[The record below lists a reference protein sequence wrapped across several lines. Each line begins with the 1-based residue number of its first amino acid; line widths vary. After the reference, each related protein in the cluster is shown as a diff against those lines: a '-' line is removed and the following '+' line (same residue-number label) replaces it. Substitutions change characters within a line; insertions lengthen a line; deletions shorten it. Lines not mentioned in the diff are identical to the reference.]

1 MSAIKSY
8 LSLVKFSHTL
18 FALPF
23 AAIGFVIGLNST
35 ADFTFDLR
43 LLLLVMLCMVSAR
56 NAAMAFNR
64 WADKTIDAKN
74 ERTRNREIPSGVIS
88 ARNVLFFV
96 VINCLI
102 FIGTAYFINKL
113 CFYLSPV
120 ALFIILAYSYTKRF
134 SWLCH
139 VFLGLGLALAP
150 IGAYMAVTE
159 SFHILPLLY
168 SVSVICWVAG
178 FDIIYAL
185 QDIEFDKKESLKS
198 IPSQFGISKAL
209 WISSILH
216 LVCAICIIYGAL
228 LLHRNYGLDYFLYFG
243 STSFILLLVFQHWII
258 GKGDLSRVNLAFFT
272 TNGIASVILAVSILI
287 DFYCF

>member
-1 MSAIKSY
+1 MTGIKSY
-8 LSLVKFSHTL
+8 LSLVKFSHTI

-23 AAIGFVIGLNST
+23 AAIGFVIGLNS
-35 ADFTFDLR
+35 ANDFSLDFK
-43 LLLLVMLCMVSAR
+43 LLLLVLLCMISAR

-64 WADKTIDAKN
+64 WADKNIDAKN
-74 ERTRNREIPSGVIS
+74 ERTRQREIPSGVIS
-88 ARNVLFFV
+88 AQHVLIFV
-96 VINCLI
+96 IINGLI
-102 FIGTAYFINKL
+102 FISAAYFINKL

-120 ALFIILAYSYTKRF
+120 ALFIVLAYSYTKRF

-185 QDIEFDKKESLKS
+185 QDIEFDTKESLKS
-198 IPSQFGISKAL
+198 IPSQFGISKSL

-216 LVCAICIIYGAL
+216 VICAICIIWGAL
-228 LLHRNYGLDYFLYFG
+228 LLHQDHGLDYWLYFG
-243 STSFILLLVFQHWII
+243 SSCFILLLGIQHWII
-258 GKGDLSRVNLAFFT
+258 GRGDLSRVNLAFFT
-272 TNGIASVILAVSILI
+272 TNGVASVILAVSILL